1 VIAAHGVID
10 VTAVDM
16 TNTKA
21 GGGSDTWVETSGVK
35 VVVAT
40 VGEGGVREAETRVDR
55 DGVRVSPC
63 MPALETEQSSAMRWR
78 VASVEELCSRALIEC
93 VQEGGT
99 RTPDLP
105 GDNVSRN

>member
-1 VIAAHGVID
+1 VTATHGVVD

-21 GGGSDTWVETSGVK
+21 GGGRDTWVETSSVK

-40 VGEGGVREAETRVDR
+40 VDEGAVREAETRVDR

-63 MPALETEQSSAMRWR
+63 MPALETEQSSGMRWG

-93 VQEGGT
+93 M
-99 RTPDLP
+99 
-105 GDNVSRN
+105 